1 MKKRRDRSNIADEVV
16 RKLFIDGRV
25 DRQPDTDQ
33 KQGVT
38 VRRRSHDLKRA
49 DIAAAARPVL
59 NDERLSKPL
68 REQLS
73 EQSRV
78 DIVRAAGRKGNN
90 DAHRPRRIGLRASET
105 GDGRQCGGRCSQ
117 MQEGAA
123 GKFHFEP
130 PFTSLDPR
138 SDTVELFGGV
148 SWPRAATTLLAV
160 TASNMVKP
168 NSATCRRSAM

>member
-49 DIAAAARPVL
+49 DVSATARPIL

-68 REQLS
+68 REQLT

-90 DAHRPRRIGLRASET
+90 DAHRPGRIGLRPRET
-105 GDGRQCGGRCSQ
+105 RHGRKSGSARGH
-117 MQEGAA
+117 MQKISA

-130 PFTSLDPR
+130 PFTSYI
-138 SDTVELFGGV
+138 
-148 SWPRAATTLLAV
+148 
-160 TASNMVKP
+160 
-168 NSATCRRSAM
+168 